1 MSIVSDFLDSCSPAL
16 ERLSRTNPELAES
29 TFRVL
34 IACTQLESEMKP
46 KQTISAVQKAQ
57 LEDTCLLFT
66 GSLVNPQRVSEAEK
80 EVTKEQKV
88 QAEEK
93 AEELKRKLSTI
104 VEDDTQ
110 LNAEVLSAPLPF
122 VMDPQ
127 DYKAE
132 AEEELPEVE
141 DLDLD
146 SIDIEDIDFDF
157 DDSSEENESSEG
169 DVDLSFLDDIDI

>member
-1 MSIVSDFLDSCSPAL
+1 MSIVADFLDSCSPAL

-34 IACTQLESEMKP
+34 VACTQLESEMKP

-57 LEDTCLLFT
+57 LDDTCLLFT
-66 GSLVNPQRVSEAEK
+66 GSLVNPSRVSEAEK
-80 EVTKEQKV
+80 AKTKQQK
-88 QAEEK
+88 QKAEKK
-93 AEELKRKLSTI
+93 AEELKQKLANI
-104 VEDDTQ
+104 VEDDEQ
-110 LNAEVLSAPLPF
+110 LNAEVLSAPLPY
-122 VMDPQ
+122 VMDVEVVE
-127 DYKAE
+127 DT
-132 AEEELPEVE
+132 ELPEVE